1 MLNFVLINILFVS
14 IGVIIYIFARSLP
27 RIEEKEKEK
36 EPEMHHID
44 KFLVSDLPNKIDFL
58 INFYTAKI
66 LRRLKIWSMRFDN
79 YLTESLKKINLQ
91 NKDDKKIKL
100 EDLNNNAEEQ
110 NEENKSSLI

>member
-1 MLNFVLINILFVS
+1 
-14 IGVIIYIFARSLP
+14 
-27 RIEEKEKEK
+27 
-36 EPEMHHID
+36 
-44 KFLVSDLPNKIDFL
+44 
-58 INFYTAKI
+58 
-66 LRRLKIWSMRFDN
+66 MRFDN